1 MSSLAPSLLGAAAS
15 SDQGGITGFLLD
27 LVDKLGAVGVGLT
40 ILIETVIPPIPS
52 EAVLGAAGVLINSGR
67 MSIVPVIFF
76 ATLGSLTGA
85 LFFYAIGRALGPE
98 RSRAF
103 LNRLPLV
110 EDEDVENTFGW
121 FERHGRPAVLF
132 GRMVPLV
139 RSFISVPAG
148 VVRMPLGQFVF
159 FTAIG
164 SLIWNTVLVTL
175 GVAAG
180 DFIERN
186 LHYFDYVVVAALVL
200 AVAWMV
206 FRRAKDVYR
215 RRSARTGGRTTRDRA
230 PGDDT
235 EPAA

>member
-1 MSSLAPSLLGAAAS
+1 MSLLAAAS

-67 MSIVPVIFF
+67 MSIVPVILF
-76 ATLGSLTGA
+76 ATLGSLVGA

-98 RSRAF
+98 RSRSF

-110 EDEDVENTFGW
+110 EDEDVENTFAW
-121 FERHGRPAVLF
+121 FERHGRPAVLL
-132 GRMVPLV
+132 GRMVPIV
-139 RSFISVPAG
+139 RSFVSVPAG
-148 VVRMPLGQFVF
+148 VVRMPLPEFLL

-164 SLIWNTVLVTL
+164 SLIWNTVLVSL

-180 DFIERN
+180 DFIEKN
-186 LHYFDYVVVAALVL
+186 LHYFDYVVVAVVVL
-200 AVAWMV
+200 AVGWMV
-206 FRRAKDVYR
+206 YRRAKDSYR
-215 RRSARTGGRTTRDRA
+215 RRRA
-230 PGDDT
+230 TPGSPAGTGDDADG
-235 EPAA
+235 PAA